1 MIVRIL
7 GEGQLEVP
15 DSSHDA
21 LNELD
26 AALQVACEAD
36 DAEAFDGALGDLLAK
51 VREVGTPLPDEQIVP
66 SELILPSADASLA
79 EVKALLT
86 DEGLIPD

>member
-15 DSSHDA
+15 ESAADD

-26 AALQVACEAD
+26 RAVESAVERGDEAAFVPALAALLARVRAVGSPVRAD
-36 DAEAFDGALGDLLAK
+36 DL
-51 VREVGTPLPDEQIVP
+51 RP
-66 SELILPSADASLA
+66 SELILPQADATMA
-79 EVKALLT
+79 DVRKLL
-86 DEGLIPD
+86 DEGLIPG

>member
-15 DSSHDA
+15 DSAADE

-26 AALQVACEAD
+26 RTLEAAVERMD
-36 DAEAFDGALGDLLAK
+36 EGAFGPALAALLAK
-51 VREVGTPLPDEQIVP
+51 VREVGSPARADELRP
-66 SELILPSADASLA
+66 SELIIPHDDATM
-79 EVKALLT
+79 VDVHRLLT
-86 DEGLIPD
+86 DEGLIPG

>member
-15 DSSHDA
+15 DSAADE

-26 AALQVACEAD
+26 RAVESAVEQGDEAAFAPALAAL
-36 DAEAFDGALGDLLAK
+36 LARI
-51 VREVGTPLPDEQIVP
+51 REVGTPVKADDLRP
-66 SELILPSADASLA
+66 SELILPQADATMA
-79 EVKALLT
+79 DVRKLLT
-86 DEGLIPD
+86 DEGLIPG

>member
-15 DSSHDA
+15 DSAHDT

-26 AALQVACEAD
+26 TALQHACDAD

-51 VREVGTPLPDEQIVP
+51 VREVGKPLPDETIVP